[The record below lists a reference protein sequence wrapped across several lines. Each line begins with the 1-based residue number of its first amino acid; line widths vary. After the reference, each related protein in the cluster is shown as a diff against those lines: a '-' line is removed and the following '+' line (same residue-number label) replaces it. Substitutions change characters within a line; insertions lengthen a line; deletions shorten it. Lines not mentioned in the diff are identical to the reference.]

1 MNKEIFIALLKK
13 QANGKASPEE
23 LDQIK
28 QIFDLIQRREINWPL
43 SPAEELALKNNVKR
57 KIDERKRVI
66 RFRLIL

>member
-43 SPAEELALKNNVKR
+43 SPAEELALKTMSS
-57 KIDERKRVI
+57 ERLMKGKG
-66 RFRLIL
+66 